1 MMRAVLV
8 LASLTVA
15 SDAAAEPRIFYT
27 AHFPDRTIQM
37 SVLGDGVPRDGGYD
51 FDVAIGLAELD
62 RAGALLYFDAGRHHA
77 RIRCAPP
84 AYVRFGEHRFP
95 VQGPAAQGDWKQGLW
110 KAYCEVPS
118 S

>member
-1 MMRAVLV
+1 MRAVFVWASVV
-8 LASLTVA
+8 LASE
-15 SDAAAEPRIFYT
+15 AAAEPRVFYT
-27 AHFPDRTIQM
+27 AHFPDHTSIEL
-37 SVLGDGVPRDGGYD
+37 SVMGDGVPQDGGYD
-51 FDVAIGLAELD
+51 FDVAIGLAELGAD
-62 RAGALLYFDAGRHHA
+62 GALQFFDRSSHHA

-95 VQGPAAQGDWKQGLW
+95 MVTAAAPPDWKQDLW

>member
-1 MMRAVLV
+1 MRAVLV
-8 LASLTVA
+8 LASLTLA
-15 SDAAAEPRIFYT
+15 SAATAEPRIFHT

-37 SVLGDGVPRDGGYD
+37 SVLGDGVRENDSYD

-62 RAGALLYFDAGRHHA
+62 QAGALLYFDAGRHHA
-77 RIRCAPP
+77 RIRCAAP

-95 VQGPAAQGDWKQGLW
+95 MQGPAAQRGWKQDLW